1 MSGAV
6 QIDAADRPPP
16 ERVDYWR
23 SSVCDQFVPLA
34 VEPVGTALRGRVA
47 GGGVAETR
55 LRRIRATRHT
65 FERRTSDIRAEDP
78 GVLHLLLQD
87 RGEAVV
93 EQDGRTATLTQGDLL
108 LYDSSRA
115 FRFRTGDE
123 FQFTICLLPK
133 RLLPLSERVQQ
144 EHTARV
150 FSSQEGV
157 GPAAAALLTS
167 MARQDSETSPS
178 QQLALQ
184 QAMVSMYVALL
195 SEDGVAGSPPAVH
208 LSMAKSFIVRNL
220 GDPSLSPADIAAACN
235 LSLSYLHRI
244 FANDGTTVVGYLREK
259 RLQAAHRD
267 LTSATVDETVNHI
280 AQRWGITDPA
290 HFSRMFKKHFGL
302 TPGALRR
309 TARPDAAEHHQ
320 QPSG

>member
-23 SSVCDQFVPLA
+23 SIVCDQFVPLA
-34 VEPVGTALRGRVA
+34 VEPVGSALRGRVA
-47 GGGVAETR
+47 GGDVAETR

-65 FERRTSDIRAEDP
+65 FERRTRDIRTEDP

-87 RGEAVV
+87 HGQATV
-93 EQDGRTATLTQGDLL
+93 EQDGRTATLTPGDLL
-108 LYDSSRA
+108 FYDSSRA
-115 FRFRTGDE
+115 FAFRTGEE

-133 RLLPLSERVQQ
+133 RLLPVPEKVQKD
-144 EHTARV
+144 HTARI

-157 GPAAAALLTS
+157 GTAAAALLTS
-167 MARQDSETSPS
+167 MARQVTEAAPR

-184 QAMVSMYVALL
+184 QAMVSVYVALM
-195 SEDGVAGSPPAVH
+195 SEDGIGGSPPEIH
-208 LSMAKSFIVRNL
+208 LSLAKSFIVRNL
-220 GDPSLSPADIAAACN
+220 GDPKLSPADVAASCN

-244 FANDGTTVVGYLREK
+244 FSGDGTTVAGYLREQ

-267 LTSATVDETVNHI
+267 LSSAAVDEPVI
-280 AQRWGITDPA
+280 QVAQRWGITDAA

-302 TPGALRR
+302 TPGDLRRR
-309 TARPDAAEHHQ
+309 TAR
-320 QPSG
+320 S